1 MRFYWDTTAAI
12 NAAIS
17 PAVRDRLDQG
27 EHFTRSHTFWEFFS
41 IMTGRGIGLIDDRG
55 QVFDL
60 VMTADNAVKWLRGF
74 AARLTV
80 VDLDAKEA
88 LDGLDKAQS
97 LNVTGHKVYDY
108 GHALSAKKAT
118 ADAIL
123 TRNTKD
129 FAAVSRTKVEW
140 P

>member
-1 MRFYWDTTAAI
+1 LKFYWDTAAAI
-12 NAAIS
+12 NATIS
-17 PAVRDRLDQG
+17 PAVYDRLAQG

-41 IMTGRGIGLIDDRG
+41 IMTGRGIGLVDDRG

-60 VMTADNAVKWLRGF
+60 VMTADTAAKWLRGF
-74 AARLTV
+74 AARLTI
-80 VDLDAKEA
+80 VDLDAEEA
-88 LDGLDKAQS
+88 LAGLDKAQS
-97 LNVTGHKVYDY
+97 LSVTGAKVYDY
-108 GHALSAKKAT
+108 GHALAARKAK

-129 FAAVSRTKVEW
+129 FQTLSRIKVEW